1 MTRTLLKGLNLIL
14 LLFLL
19 FSCVQETGT
28 NQDLLLEQ
36 EEVFYAELIPVN
48 GNKRIKADFEAV
60 PRRCRVVKRYR
71 AKGEVYRV
79 EAEVENNGTFSSYTL
94 LAVFD
99 KNENGSNPQINPIK
113 LAPVKSKGKNGKDI
127 EVHSPEFGFTGD
139 TDGQTYIFSLD
150 FIKDGQTVYSQKYSI
165 TFNEDGKNKETAV
178 GKEVIVESY
187 DVILTGIG
195 SDKLKIVKEVKT
207 ILGLGIKFN
216 DIDAES
222 SDEEIL
228 KLISNTPYKLRDNAP
243 EKEALTIQNI
253 LLSAGA
259 KVELIKD

>member
-1 MTRTLLKGLNLIL
+1 M
-14 LLFLL
+14 
-19 FSCVQETGT
+19 QETET

-36 EEVFYAELIPVN
+36 EDVFFAELIPVDVN
-48 GNKRIKADFEAV
+48 SRIMSETPKI
-60 PRRCRVVKRYR
+60 RRCRVVKRYR
-71 AKGEVYRV
+71 PKGEVYRV
-79 EAEVENNGTFSSYTL
+79 EADVENDGTFSSYTL

-127 EVHSPEFGFTGD
+127 EVHSPEFGFTGN

-150 FIKDGQTVYSQKYSI
+150 LTKDGQTVNTQKFSV
-165 TFNEDGKNKETAV
+165 TFAKDGKNNETAI
-178 GKEVIVESY
+178 GNEAIVAEY
-187 DVILTGIG
+187 DVILTSIG

-207 ILGLGIKFN
+207 ILGLGIKLN
-216 DIDAES
+216 DINSES

-243 EKEALTIQNI
+243 EKEAITIQNI